1 MTPKVVAVQPGQ
13 MAGMVTRSMV
23 AAFAYAG
30 QFIVPFICLLGA
42 LVSFMRRRKRQNLV
56 GVVAQAKSADALNG
70 MSWSEFE
77 MLVGEAFR
85 LQGYQVTE
93 QGGAGADGGVDL
105 VLRRGSETFLVQCK
119 QWKAFKVGVDVVR
132 ELYGVMAANG
142 AAGGFVITSGSF
154 TADAQAFANGRN
166 VKLVDGPKL
175 FGLIQQ
181 AKASVPARNAAV
193 PKAAPAADYSSI
205 LSILSRVSVVD
216 GAQDSQKGSQCRL
229 PVLGLLRLPCL
240 SWHALTD
247 AFHETL
253 NASRTVRF
261 SPFLPGRATRV
272 QVPIQK
278 VRWRS
283 PMNPC
288 LAAQVVDTT
297 PTQGLD
303 KSSGKSMKGADVPKE
318 RAQQGDGRS
327 FRPLLGESQAEYEK
341 RRRRFKL
348 PPDDRLECSSLDGRM
363 AGQEADVRNADKGAA
378 MRAEAA
384 LFDSR
389 KRYREL
395 RC

>member
-1 MTPKVVAVQPGQ
+1 MARRKQSAAGDFADLVAMLPWWGGVALALVSYLLLHQFATMPKVAAVQPGQ

-23 AAFAYAG
+23 AALAYAG
-30 QFIVPFICLLGA
+30 QFIVPFICLVGA
-42 LVSFMRRRKRQNLV
+42 LASFIRRRKRQNLV

-175 FGLIQQ
+175 FGLIQH

-193 PKAAPAADYSSI
+193 PKAAPAAAIPSPSPPCPVCQSSMV
-205 LSILSRVSVVD
+205 RRTAKK
-216 GAQDSQKGSQCRL
+216 GA
-229 PVLGLLRLPCL
+229 
-240 SWHALTD
+240 
-247 AFHETL
+247 
-253 NASRTVRF
+253 NAG
-261 SPFLPGRATRV
+261 SPFWGCSGYPACRGTR
-272 QVPIQK
+272 
-278 VRWRS
+278 
-283 PMNPC
+283 
-288 LAAQVVDTT
+288 
-297 PTQGLD
+297 
-303 KSSGKSMKGADVPKE
+303 
-318 RAQQGDGRS
+318 
-327 FRPLLGESQAEYEK
+327 
-341 RRRRFKL
+341 
-348 PPDDRLECSSLDGRM
+348 
-363 AGQEADVRNADKGAA
+363 
-378 MRAEAA
+378 
-384 LFDSR
+384 
-389 KRYREL
+389 
-395 RC
+395 